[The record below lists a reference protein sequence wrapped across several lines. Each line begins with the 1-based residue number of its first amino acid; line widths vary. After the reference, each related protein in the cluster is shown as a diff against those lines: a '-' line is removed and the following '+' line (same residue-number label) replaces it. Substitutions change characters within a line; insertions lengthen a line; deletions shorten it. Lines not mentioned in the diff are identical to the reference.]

1 MAEYK
6 SLLSQNLWKYSELQA
21 KSANKQLPDLVKHR
35 IPQPCPGPGVFVL
48 GLGSMATWYTF
59 QQTSAMKVVHS
70 YNKNKSGHRMDPCG
84 TPQVTG

>member
-21 KSANKQLPDLVKHR
+21 KSANKQLPHLVKHR

-48 GLGSMATWYTF
+48 GL
-59 QQTSAMKVVHS
+59 
-70 YNKNKSGHRMDPCG
+70 
-84 TPQVTG
+84 

>member
-35 IPQPCPGPGVFVL
+35 IQQPCPGPGVFVL
-48 GLGSMATWYTF
+48 GL
-59 QQTSAMKVVHS
+59 
-70 YNKNKSGHRMDPCG
+70 
-84 TPQVTG
+84 